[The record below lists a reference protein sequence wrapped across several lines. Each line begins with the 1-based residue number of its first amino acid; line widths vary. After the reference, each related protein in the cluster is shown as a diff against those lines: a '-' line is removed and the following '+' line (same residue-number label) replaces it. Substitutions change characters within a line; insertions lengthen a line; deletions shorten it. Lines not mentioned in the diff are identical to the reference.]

1 MSNKFANR
9 IINYKITVSLVRLN
23 IKGISYSQTQSG
35 AYALVLSEA
44 DGERTLPIIIGAFE
58 AQSIAIAL
66 EKEIKP
72 PRPLTHDLFK
82 TFADRFNIIVKQ
94 VIIHKLVDGVFYSS
108 LICECDKIEEI
119 IDARTS
125 DAIALATRFNAPI
138 FTFENIL
145 DKAGIILKIKD
156 ESKLEKSKFKIE
168 DLVADVIEESSTS
181 SFKDESLEDLQKQ
194 LEKAVTDEDYELA
207 AKLRDEISN
216 RKK

>member
-1 MSNKFANR
+1 M
-9 IINYKITVSLVRLN
+9 SLVRLN

-35 AYALVLSEA
+35 AYALVLSEV

-82 TFADRFNIIVKQ
+82 SFADRFNIIVKQ

-145 DKAGIILKIKD
+145 DKAGVILKIKD
-156 ESKLEKSKFKIE
+156 ETKILQSKFKME
-168 DLVADVIEESSTS
+168 DLVADVVEETTS
-181 SFKDESLEDLQKQ
+181 YKDESLKELQNK
-194 LEKAVTDEDYELA
+194 LEKAVANEDYELA
-207 AKLRDEISN
+207 AKLRDEISKREN
-216 RKK
+216 TN

>member
-1 MSNKFANR
+1 
-9 IINYKITVSLVRLN
+9 VSLVRLN

-35 AYALVLSEA
+35 AYALVLSEVE
-44 DGERTLPIIIGAFE
+44 GERTLPIIIGAFE

-82 TFADRFNIIVKQ
+82 SFADRFNIVVKQ

-145 DKAGIILKIKD
+145 DKAGVILKKKD
-156 ESKLEKSKFKIE
+156 ETKIVQSKFKME
-168 DLVADVIEESSTS
+168 DLVADEVEEITT
-181 SFKDESLEDLQKQ
+181 FKDESLEELNNKLD
-194 LEKAVTDEDYELA
+194 KAVANEDYELA
-207 AKLRDEISN
+207 AKLRDEISKRDN
-216 RKK
+216 NN

>member
-1 MSNKFANR
+1 MLNLKNKSHSLNAN
-9 IINYKITVSLVRLN
+9 YSVSLVRLN

-35 AYALVLSEA
+35 AYALVLSEEE
-44 DGERTLPIIIGAFE
+44 GERTLPIIIGAFE

-82 TFADRFNIIVKQ
+82 SFADRFNITIKQ

-108 LICECDKIEEI
+108 LICECDKVEEI

-156 ESKLEKSKFKIE
+156 ESKLAKSKFKME
-168 DLVADVIEESSTS
+168 DLVTDIIEETS
-181 SFKDESLEDLQKQ
+181 SFSDESLKDLHSQ
-194 LEKAVTDEDYELA
+194 LEKAVNNEDYELA
-207 AKLRDEISN
+207 AKIRDEISK
-216 RKK
+216 REKK

>member
-1 MSNKFANR
+1 M
-9 IINYKITVSLVRLN
+9 SLVRLN

-35 AYALVLSEA
+35 AYALVLSEE

-82 TFADRFNIIVKQ
+82 SFADRFNIIIKQ

-156 ESKLEKSKFKIE
+156 ETKLEKSKFKLE
-168 DLVADVIEESSTS
+168 DLVTDVVEETSTS
-181 SFKDESLEDLQKQ
+181 SFKNESIDDLYKQ
-194 LEKAVTDEDYELA
+194 LDQAVNNEDYELA
-207 AKLRDEISN
+207 AKLRDEISK
-216 RKK
+216 REKK

>member
-1 MSNKFANR
+1 M
-9 IINYKITVSLVRLN
+9 SLVRLN

-181 SFKDESLEDLQKQ
+181 SFKNESLEDLQKQ

-207 AKLRDEISN
+207 AKLRDAISN